1 MFEITIANADERD
14 KHTELELPAST
25 EQVRAAFERI
35 GLDSEGHRDYTV
47 TGHRTTA
54 DGILDCL
61 YPDDTI
67 DDLNFLASRLKELD
81 EAELNKL
88 AAVIE
93 TKPEMSLPELIDLTY
108 NLDYYIHIPEVNSF
122 EELGRYYLYQYG
134 MVEMPEEWKAAIPLE
149 TFGKNAAEKEHG
161 RFTPRGYLLKSDDE
175 WEPHYNGSN
184 IPEKYRVTSYPNQPE
199 TRFPIYQLKETDDT
213 RPLRWQSYDDQI
225 ASGQKTEIGKY
236 KCVYS
241 GETLATIFEKY
252 NLNRPENFAGHSL
265 SVSDVIVIEQEG
277 LSAAHYVDR
286 TGFKWID
293 DFFKKEAERYK
304 QPKAKPPQKRHKDH
318 GSELY
323 AASILRER
331 RVVLCRKKLRTKRL
345 SCPCGRAS

>member
-108 NLDYYIHIPEVNSF
+108 NLDYYIHIPEVN
-122 EELGRYYLYQYG
+122 
-134 MVEMPEEWKAAIPLE
+134 
-149 TFGKNAAEKEHG
+149 
-161 RFTPRGYLLKSDDE
+161 
-175 WEPHYNGSN
+175 
-184 IPEKYRVTSYPNQPE
+184 
-199 TRFPIYQLKETDDT
+199 
-213 RPLRWQSYDDQI
+213 
-225 ASGQKTEIGKY
+225 
-236 KCVYS
+236 
-241 GETLATIFEKY
+241 
-252 NLNRPENFAGHSL
+252 
-265 SVSDVIVIEQEG
+265 
-277 LSAAHYVDR
+277 
-286 TGFKWID
+286 
-293 DFFKKEAERYK
+293 
-304 QPKAKPPQKRHKDH
+304 
-318 GSELY
+318 
-323 AASILRER
+323 
-331 RVVLCRKKLRTKRL
+331 
-345 SCPCGRAS
+345 